1 MLDGWMK
8 GPDFLWHDEATW
20 PQRPTAMS
28 EDQEKDGDLEVNRAL
43 FLSMASTTAIPRE
56 AMFEWF
62 SSWHQQKKFLGWILR
77 LRMAH
82 EMLLLGRT
90 RRGFTTSRRR
100 ENKIFGCRRLKR
112 LSA

>member
-28 EDQEKDGDLEVNRAL
+28 EDQQKDGDLEVNRAL

-56 AMFEWF
+56 AMFECF
-62 SSWHQQKKFLGWILR
+62 SSWHQLKKFLGWILR
-77 LRMAH
+77 LRMAC
-82 EMLLLGRT
+82 EMLLLGR
-90 RRGFTTSRRR
+90 
-100 ENKIFGCRRLKR
+100 NKKGVHNLKEKR
-112 LSA
+112 K

>member
-1 MLDGWMK
+1 MK

-43 FLSMASTTAIPRE
+43 FLYMAFTTAIPRE

-62 SSWHQQKKFLGWILR
+62 SSWHQLKKYLGWILR
-77 LRMAH
+77 LRMARAKCCYWA
-82 EMLLLGRT
+82 ET
-90 RRGFTTSRRR
+90 RRRFTTSRRR